1 MRLPFLNHK
10 SKKGRIKNMKIQRD
24 GKEYTLTAEEVMEAH
39 EEFVTSFMVAELEN
53 SYDVPH
59 KYSKD
64 LAKEAYDMYADS
76 SIYSEYDCI
85 ERVAKDYQDR
95 CKEPTV
101 TITWSECNDFEDGEV
116 IPIAEAN
123 KRFELIDADIREQY
137 GGHYYEKTKFL
148 LNYNMGKENFSYE
161 GRQDFGD
168 YEGSLID
175 HLHNMALM
183 YAYDSEYYD
192 SVASSNTPELAE
204 KIRTNGLFLLNKLV
218 PYLRAHE
225 EISDKSVTVHVLFDK
240 PSVEIESWKEK
251 YLIDFDNYVSDC
263 RYCLNSGLNLP
274 DEPMLKDYDPAL
286 IAERQKIEEE
296 LKQEAAAAGMTVEEY
311 AANDFISPKQQTTN
325 KKATKKQPTL

>member
-1 MRLPFLNHK
+1 
-10 SKKGRIKNMKIQRD
+10 MKIQRD

-39 EEFVTSFMVAELEN
+39 EEFVTSFMAAELED
-53 SYDVPH
+53 SYDIPH

-64 LAKEAYDMYADS
+64 LAKEAYDIYADS
-76 SIYSEYDCI
+76 GNYSEYDCI
-85 ERVAKDYQDR
+85 ERVAEDYQDR

-101 TITWSECNDFEDGEV
+101 TIIWSECNDFEDGEV
-116 IPIAEAN
+116 IPLSEAN

-137 GGHYYEKTKFL
+137 GGHYYQKTKFL
-148 LNYNMGKENFSYE
+148 LNYNMEKENSSYE

-175 HLHNMALM
+175 HIHNMALM

-192 SVASSNTPELAE
+192 SVASSNIPELAE
-204 KIRTNGLFLLNKLV
+204 EIRTNGLFLLNKLV

-251 YLIDFDNYVSDC
+251 YLIDFDN
-263 RYCLNSGLNLP
+263 
-274 DEPMLKDYDPAL
+274 
-286 IAERQKIEEE
+286 
-296 LKQEAAAAGMTVEEY
+296 
-311 AANDFISPKQQTTN
+311 
-325 KKATKKQPTL
+325 

>member
-1 MRLPFLNHK
+1 
-10 SKKGRIKNMKIQRD
+10 
-24 GKEYTLTAEEVMEAH
+24 
-39 EEFVTSFMVAELEN
+39 
-53 SYDVPH
+53 
-59 KYSKD
+59 
-64 LAKEAYDMYADS
+64 
-76 SIYSEYDCI
+76 
-85 ERVAKDYQDR
+85 
-95 CKEPTV
+95 
-101 TITWSECNDFEDGEV
+101 
-116 IPIAEAN
+116 
-123 KRFELIDADIREQY
+123 
-137 GGHYYEKTKFL
+137 
-148 LNYNMGKENFSYE
+148 MGKENFSYE

-218 PYLRAHE
+218 LYLRAHE

-263 RYCLNSGLNLP
+263 RYCLNSGFNLP

>member
-101 TITWSECNDFEDGEV
+101 TLTLPTAKAGGFLFLPPLHWQ
-116 IPIAEAN
+116 IP
-123 KRFELIDADIREQY
+123 Y
-137 GGHYYEKTKFL
+137 GTAMSYTVSTGYIYTVPACPAVQ
-148 LNYNMGKENFSYE
+148 FSYLYA
-161 GRQDFGD
+161 DCSCSPFFK
-168 YEGSLID
+168 I
-175 HLHNMALM
+175 LM
-183 YAYDSEYYD
+183 PA
-192 SVASSNTPELAE
+192 
-204 KIRTNGLFLLNKLV
+204 F
-218 PYLRAHE
+218 
-225 EISDKSVTVHVLFDK
+225 
-240 PSVEIESWKEK
+240 
-251 YLIDFDNYVSDC
+251 VS
-263 RYCLNSGLNLP
+263 RS
-274 DEPMLKDYDPAL
+274 
-286 IAERQKIEEE
+286 
-296 LKQEAAAAGMTVEEY
+296 
-311 AANDFISPKQQTTN
+311 
-325 KKATKKQPTL
+325 